1 MTESVIQPEPFPKY
15 FCMFDVTVV
24 YIDLN
29 TLSSMSLSLIIVSAF
44 ECE

>member
-1 MTESVIQPEPFPKY
+1 MTESIIQPKPFPKNFY
-15 FCMFDVTVV
+15 LFDITLV

-29 TLSSMSLSLIIVSAF
+29 TLSSMSLSLILVSAF